1 MKAINR
7 WRERIRQLK
16 HDTYA
21 LYLAYRDPRTPW
33 YAKLFVACVVGYAF
47 SPVDLIP
54 DVVPVFGYLD
64 DLVLVPLG
72 LWLAVRMIPAPVL
85 ADCRARARAAMAEER
100 PAPNLVVAA
109 AIIAVWLLLAGMAV
123 VVVWRA
129 VKA

>member
-1 MKAINR
+1 
-7 WRERIRQLK
+7 
-16 HDTYA
+16 
-21 LYLAYRDPRTPW
+21 
-33 YAKLFVACVVGYAF
+33 VACVVGYAF

-85 ADCRARARAAMAEER
+85 ADCRARAQAAMAEER